1 MKRTWGLLKKKIAT
15 IEKLN
20 NALSMQL
27 PPNSNHIIEINKG
40 RKTMDKR
47 RVRVDKK
54 EKRLVRS

>member
-40 RKTMDKR
+40 RKTMDGWM
-47 RVRVDKK
+47 VTT
-54 EKRLVRS
+54 SWWPSGFH